1 MYKCIDILRDEKGTI
16 LVYTLQDENGAT
28 QMFEKSMLKAM
39 LRQRAI
45 SVSNLTL
52 TTDNRLVLKRK
63 N

>member
-1 MYKCIDILRDEKGTI
+1 MYKCIDILRDEKGVI
-16 LVYTLQDENGAT
+16 LTYTLQDETGAT